1 MSTFKQQ
8 EQYWRIPATLSLE
21 ALTARIKLLR
31 DIKNKS
37 EDGGLLTTPA
47 NEPEVTSV
55 KRNAADTE
63 ESPAVHKRR
72 RIVVSDSSDDEV
84 ADDGKQELAA
94 DEEMNQSR
102 PASAAA
108 PAGRKRLAIVDSDSE
123 WISSGANHQFCLP
136 CWFTDYKIHNLIW
149 IELNWLD
156 VRCETCVIADFPS
169 IPMDY
174 TPASTICF
182 DYKNHWLK
190 SDLIL
195 LHFRYF

>member
-1 MSTFKQQ
+1 LLDSLCEAKDDRQSDDTSEAIPLLPLTEDSIKAMDDHNFLNFIAKMGLTPPANEQ

-123 WISSGANHQFCLP
+123 
-136 CWFTDYKIHNLIW
+136 
-149 IELNWLD
+149 
-156 VRCETCVIADFPS
+156 
-169 IPMDY
+169 
-174 TPASTICF
+174 
-182 DYKNHWLK
+182 
-190 SDLIL
+190 
-195 LHFRYF
+195 

>member
-1 MSTFKQQ
+1 MRFLSISMSTFKQQ

-63 ESPAVHKRR
+63 ESPTVHKRR

-123 WISSGANHQFCLP
+123 
-136 CWFTDYKIHNLIW
+136 
-149 IELNWLD
+149 
-156 VRCETCVIADFPS
+156 
-169 IPMDY
+169 
-174 TPASTICF
+174 
-182 DYKNHWLK
+182 
-190 SDLIL
+190 
-195 LHFRYF
+195 